1 LRFEGADIHQGE
13 AARSEM
19 AKTSVAVPASVPDA
33 RGKGRRLNP
42 SRREAAWGF
51 VFVGPWI
58 IGFLLFTIG
67 PLIASLIFSLT
78 DFDLVRPEAVR
89 FVGLDNYARLT
100 SDPLVLQGL
109 VVTAKFAILAIPVT
123 TIGSLGVAILVNS
136 PRLFGRSVFRTLFYM
151 PIQIPLVA
159 STLVW
164 ISFLNPETGW
174 LNGLLGLVGIGGPN
188 WTNDASWVYAAL
200 TLIGLWGIGNFML
213 VNLAGLQ
220 SVPTELYEAARID
233 GAGPW
238 SMFRRITI
246 PLMSPILLY
255 NLVISLITTFQYFT
269 QAYVLTNGRG
279 DPNNAT
285 LFINLDL
292 FREAFV
298 NNHMGYASAIG
309 WLLFTI
315 VLAMT
320 LILFVV
326 ARRRVY
332 YAGGGA

>member
-1 LRFEGADIHQGE
+1 M
-13 AARSEM
+13 S
-19 AKTSVAVPASVPDA
+19 
-33 RGKGRRLNP
+33 P
-42 SRREAAWGF
+42 SRREAVWGF
-51 VFVGPWI
+51 VFVAPWI
-58 IGFLLFTIG
+58 IGFLLFLVG
-67 PLIASLIFSLT
+67 PLIASFVISLT
-78 DFDLVRPEAVR
+78 DFNLVRPEAVK
-89 FVGLDNYARLT
+89 FVGLNNYAQMAG
-100 SDPLVLQGL
+100 DPLVIQGL
-109 VVTAKFAILAIPVT
+109 VVTARFAIIAIPVT
-123 TIGSLGVAILVNS
+123 MIASLATALLVNS
-136 PRLFGRSVFRTLFYM
+136 PKLLGRSIFRTLFYM

-164 ISFLNPETGW
+164 IAFLNAETGW
-174 LNGLLGLVGIGGPN
+174 LNALLAVVGIHGPD
-188 WTNDASWVYAAL
+188 WTNDTTWVYPAL

-213 VNLAGLQ
+213 INIAGLQ
-220 SVPTELYEAARID
+220 AVPTELYEAARID

-246 PLMSPILLY
+246 PMMSPILLY

-315 VLAMT
+315 VLVLT
-320 LILFVV
+320 LMLFLF
-326 ARRRVY
+326 ARKRVY
-332 YAGGGA
+332 YAGGEG

>member
-1 LRFEGADIHQGE
+1 MAETSM
-13 AARSEM
+13 AARAAIPSERRR
-19 AKTSVAVPASVPDA
+19 
-33 RGKGRRLNP
+33 RGRMSP
-42 SRREAAWGF
+42 SRREAFWGL
-51 VFVGPWI
+51 VFIGPWI
-58 IGFLLFTIG
+58 LGFLLFGFG
-67 PLIASLIFSLT
+67 PLIASLVLSFT
-78 DFDLVRPEAVR
+78 DFNLVRPEAVS
-89 FVGLDNYARLT
+89 FVGVANYVRLA

-109 VVTAKFAILAIPVT
+109 VVTVRFAIIAIPIT
-123 TIGSLGVAILVNS
+123 MAASLGIALLVNS
-136 PRLFGRSVFRTLFYM
+136 PRLFGRNVFRTLFYM

-164 ISFLNPETGW
+164 ISFLNTETGW
-174 LNGLLGLVGIGGPN
+174 LNGLLGLVGITGPDWIN
-188 WTNDASWVYAAL
+188 TATWVYPAL

-213 VNLAGLQ
+213 INIAGLQ
-220 SVPTELYEAARID
+220 SVPTEIYEAARID

-238 SMFRRITI
+238 STFRRITI

-298 NNHMGYASAIG
+298 NNRMGYASAIG
-309 WLLFTI
+309 WLLFVI
-315 VLAMT
+315 VLVLTAV
-320 LILFVV
+320 LFLFR
-326 ARRRVY
+326 RRRVY
-332 YAGGGA
+332 YAGAEG

>member
-1 LRFEGADIHQGE
+1 
-13 AARSEM
+13 M
-19 AKTSVAVPASVPDA
+19 ATTQSGTAASVPLA
-33 RGKGRRLNP
+33 RGRRGGLTP
-42 SRREAAWGF
+42 SRREAAWGL
-51 VFVGPWI
+51 VFIGPWI
-58 IGFLLFTIG
+58 VGLVLFTLG
-67 PLIASLIFSLT
+67 PLIASFVFSLT
-78 DFDLVRPEAVR
+78 DFNLVRPEAVR
-89 FVGLDNYARLT
+89 YVGVDNYVRLA
-100 SDPLVLQGL
+100 SDPLVIQGL
-109 VVTAKFAILAIPVT
+109 VATAKFALLAIPVT
-123 TIGSLGVAILVNS
+123 MIGSLGIAVLVNS

-164 ISFLNPETGW
+164 VGFLNTETGW
-174 LNGLLGLVGIGGPN
+174 LNGLLGLVGIAGPDWLN
-188 WTNDASWVYAAL
+188 NSAWVYAAL

-213 VNLAGLQ
+213 ISLAGLQ
-220 SVPTELYEAARID
+220 SVPSELYEAARID

-238 SMFRRITI
+238 AMFRRITI

-315 VLAMT
+315 VL
-320 LILFVV
+320 ILTVALFAF

-332 YAGGGA
+332 YAGGEA

>member
-1 LRFEGADIHQGE
+1 
-13 AARSEM
+13 M
-19 AKTSVAVPASVPDA
+19 AQTSLTAPAPTANRRPSS
-33 RGKGRRLNP
+33 GRMSP

-51 VFVGPWI
+51 VFVGPWV
-58 IGFLLFTIG
+58 IGFLLFTLG
-67 PLIASLIFSLT
+67 PLVASFVLSLT
-78 DFDLVRPEAVR
+78 DFNLVRPEAVR
-89 FVGLDNYARLT
+89 FVGLDNYSRLT
-100 SDPLVLQGL
+100 TDPLVVQGL
-109 VVTAKFAILAIPVT
+109 VVTAKFALLAVPVT
-123 TIGSLGVAILVNS
+123 MIASLGIALLVNS
-136 PRLFGRSVFRTLFYM
+136 PRLFGRSGFRTLFYM

-164 ISFLNPETGW
+164 IGFLNTETGW
-174 LNGLLGLVGIGGPN
+174 LNGLLGLIGIQGPDWIN
-188 WTNDASWVYAAL
+188 NATWVYPAL

-213 VNLAGLQ
+213 INIAGLQ

-238 SMFRRITI
+238 NMFRRITI

-298 NNHMGYASAIG
+298 NNHMGYAAAIG
-309 WLLFTI
+309 WLLFVI
-315 VLAMT
+315 VLALT

-326 ARRRVY
+326 ARKRVY
-332 YAGGGA
+332 YAGGEA

>member
-1 LRFEGADIHQGE
+1 MAETSM
-13 AARSEM
+13 AAPAAIPSERRR
-19 AKTSVAVPASVPDA
+19 
-33 RGKGRRLNP
+33 RGRMSP
-42 SRREAAWGF
+42 SRREAFWGL
-51 VFVGPWI
+51 VFIGPWI
-58 IGFLLFTIG
+58 LGFLLFGLG
-67 PLIASLIFSLT
+67 PLIASLVLSFT
-78 DFDLVRPEAVR
+78 DFNLVRPEAVS
-89 FVGLDNYARLT
+89 FVGVANYVRLA

-109 VVTAKFAILAIPVT
+109 VVTVRFAIMAIPIT
-123 TIGSLGVAILVNS
+123 MAASLGIALLVNS
-136 PRLFGRSVFRTLFYM
+136 PRLFGRNVFRTLFYM

-164 ISFLNPETGW
+164 ISFLNTETGW
-174 LNGLLGLVGIGGPN
+174 LNGLLGLVGITGPDWIN
-188 WTNDASWVYAAL
+188 TATWVYPAL

-213 VNLAGLQ
+213 INIAGLQ

-238 SMFRRITI
+238 VMFRRITI

-255 NLVISLITTFQYFT
+255 NLVIALITTFQYFT

-309 WLLFTI
+309 WLLFAI
-315 VLAMT
+315 VLT
-320 LILFVV
+320 LTVILFLF
-326 ARRRVY
+326 ARKRVY
-332 YAGGGA
+332 YAGGDV

>member
-1 LRFEGADIHQGE
+1 M
-13 AARSEM
+13 AR
-19 AKTSVAVPASVPDA
+19 TSVAVPRDSGAA
-33 RGKGRRLNP
+33 QNGRLTLSP
-42 SRREAAWGF
+42 AGREALWGI

-58 IGFLLFTIG
+58 AGFLLFTIG
-67 PLIASLIFSLT
+67 PLIASFVLSFT
-78 DFDLVRPEAVR
+78 DFNLVRPEAVR
-89 FVGLDNYARLT
+89 FVGFENYARLPA
-100 SDPLVLQGL
+100 DPLVVQGL
-109 VVTAKFAILAIPVT
+109 VVTVKFALIAVPVT
-123 TIGSLGVAILVNS
+123 MLASLGAAVLVNS
-136 PRLFGRSVFRTLFYM
+136 RQLFGRNVFRTLFYM

-164 ISFLNPETGW
+164 ISFLNTETGW
-174 LNGLLGLVGIGGPN
+174 LNKLLELVGLTGPDWIN
-188 WTNDASWVYAAL
+188 NATWVYPAL

-213 VNLAGLQ
+213 TNLAGLQ
-220 SVPTELYEAARID
+220 AVPTELYEAARID

-238 SMFRRITI
+238 RTFRRITI

-309 WLLFTI
+309 WLLFVI
-315 VLAMT
+315 VLVLT
-320 LILFVV
+320 LVLFVFT
-326 ARRRVY
+326 RRRVY
-332 YAGGGA
+332 YAGGEG